1 MTGGKE
7 LILLFNTNTNTNM
20 NTNTN
25 NDLIVLC
32 IHNMFVEITLQTWL
46 DLYMHFWNEP
56 QVSRNLISSSNFVS

>member
-1 MTGGKE
+1 
-7 LILLFNTNTNTNM
+7 M